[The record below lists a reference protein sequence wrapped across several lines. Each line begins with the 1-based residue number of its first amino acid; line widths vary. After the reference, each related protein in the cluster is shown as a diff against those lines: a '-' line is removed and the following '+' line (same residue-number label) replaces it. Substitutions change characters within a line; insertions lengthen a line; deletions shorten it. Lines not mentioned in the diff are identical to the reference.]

1 MSKSIVYLNTNDT
14 KNLIKRFPNF
24 ELSYETQIHKKVY
37 TKDDIFQ
44 LIPFGVKFFAWFTYY
59 HNENVCLLCEL
70 YPNKKIKNI
79 KMVSCCF
86 NSELSYGTVL
96 FGTLIENKFFVCEN
110 IYYFCGK
117 RYENTNYSKK
127 IDLMT
132 QLFTNYI
139 KQVGFTNNDI
149 IFTSSFINSDYN
161 TLFSLSEKLPYKIY
175 GIRIIDLYNKKKP
188 YRVFIHK
195 KEKREYFATFKI
207 KPTVKN
213 DIYETYYYDNGNFRQ
228 HNIAYIP
235 SYNCSVMM
243 NKLFRNIKENER
255 LDSLEESDDED
266 EFENVSEDKYVDL
279 NRSLN
284 MKCKFSEKFNK
295 WIPIEVVDKREKL
308 VSHSDLWTIENK
320 FIKSNRRTEFPRGK
334 RY

>member
-1 MSKSIVYLNTNDT
+1 MYKSVVYLNSNDT
-14 KNLIKRFPNF
+14 KNLIKRFPDF

-37 TKDDIFQ
+37 TKGDIFQ

-70 YPNKKIKNI
+70 YPSKKIKNI

-96 FGTLIENKFFVCEN
+96 YGTVIENKFFVCEN

-139 KQVGFTNNDI
+139 KQVGFTKNDI
-149 IFTSSFINSDYN
+149 IFTSSLINSDYN
-161 TLFSLSEKLPYKIY
+161 TLFSLLKSFLTKFMELNYRFILKINLTEFLF
-175 GIRIIDLYNKKKP
+175 IR
-188 YRVFIHK
+188 R
-195 KEKREYFATFKI
+195 KREYFATFKI

-235 SYNCSVMM
+235 SYICSVMM
-243 NKLFRNIKENER
+243 NFLEILKKMKI
-255 LDSLEESDDED
+255 DSLEESDDED
-266 EFENVSEDKYVDL
+266 EFENVV
-279 NRSLN
+279 R
-284 MKCKFSEKFNK
+284 
-295 WIPIEVVDKREKL
+295 
-308 VSHSDLWTIENK
+308 
-320 FIKSNRRTEFPRGK
+320 
-334 RY
+334 